1 MGRTRPTDSSIPQA
15 RPFVTWYFVRWRTFW
30 VGRGARKR
38 PGALPAG
45 LEACGGGFWPSC
57 VAKKDAAASEVPAIR
72 TVPETNSKP
81 SAAGS
86 SWKGGARERREKS
99 GAPVRERPIL
109 SGADFAPTWSECGDS
124 NPGPP
129 APKAGALPT
138 AQHPVIS
145 FRRRPGPHVQRT
157 RGRERTGNLY
167 YTYFFPLV
175 KCSMAFCPDGGKI
188 GPGGVRLRGLG
199 VVCVGEGNFIRPRTA
214 PVLRRTGS
222 DARQDP

>member
-57 VAKKDAAASEVPAIR
+57 VAKKDAAALEVPAIR
-72 TVPETNSKP
+72 TVPKTNSKP

-99 GAPVRERPIL
+99 GAPVRERPVL
-109 SGADFAPTWSECGDS
+109 SGADFAPTWSECNYRTSKKASHIKGFQVVSKRFYQLHIVEAYS
-124 NPGPP
+124 N
-129 APKAGALPT
+129 
-138 AQHPVIS
+138 IS
-145 FRRRPGPHVQRT
+145 
-157 RGRERTGNLY
+157 
-167 YTYFFPLV
+167 
-175 KCSMAFCPDGGKI
+175 
-188 GPGGVRLRGLG
+188 
-199 VVCVGEGNFIRPRTA
+199 
-214 PVLRRTGS
+214 
-222 DARQDP
+222 

>member
-109 SGADFAPTWSECGDS
+109 SGADFAPTWLVIMKSLFSGNRCTATV
-124 NPGPP
+124 PRCQI
-129 APKAGALPT
+129 PT
-138 AQHPVIS
+138 TA
-145 FRRRPGPHVQRT
+145 
-157 RGRERTGNLY
+157 
-167 YTYFFPLV
+167 
-175 KCSMAFCPDGGKI
+175 CSSKP
-188 GPGGVRLRGLG
+188 
-199 VVCVGEGNFIRPRTA
+199 
-214 PVLRRTGS
+214 
-222 DARQDP
+222 

>member
-57 VAKKDAAASEVPAIR
+57 VAKKDAAASEVPAIS
-72 TVPETNSKP
+72 TAPKTNSKP

-124 NPGPP
+124 NPF
-129 APKAGALPT
+129 KIHIILCT
-138 AQHPVIS
+138 AMLLYFCVQIRVHFFFKITVYHIS
-145 FRRRPGPHVQRT
+145 HFILLRPHRM
-157 RGRERTGNLY
+157 
-167 YTYFFPLV
+167 LV
-175 KCSMAFCPDGGKI
+175 DCF
-188 GPGGVRLRGLG
+188 
-199 VVCVGEGNFIRPRTA
+199 
-214 PVLRRTGS
+214 
-222 DARQDP
+222 

>member
-109 SGADFAPTWSECGDS
+109 SGADFAPTCVATS
-124 NPGPP
+124 PMIQTHHT
-129 APKAGALPT
+129 APKVYT
-138 AQHPVIS
+138 VS
-145 FRRRPGPHVQRT
+145 T
-157 RGRERTGNLY
+157 RK
-167 YTYFFPLV
+167 V
-175 KCSMAFCPDGGKI
+175 FCIAAILLLQMSKGKLLLFYQI
-188 GPGGVRLRGLG
+188 
-199 VVCVGEGNFIRPRTA
+199 
-214 PVLRRTGS
+214 
-222 DARQDP
+222 

>member
-15 RPFVTWYFVRWRTFW
+15 RPFVTWDFVRWRTFR
-30 VGRGARKR
+30 VGGGARKR
-38 PGALPAG
+38 PRALPVG
-45 LEACGGGFWPSC
+45 MEACGGGFWPSC
-57 VAKKDAAASEVPAIR
+57 VDKKDAAASEVAAIR

-86 SWKGGARERREKS
+86 SWKGGARERREKP

-138 AQHPVIS
+138 AQHPDMIPIQTLPTSRQCVKKQILHKS
-145 FRRRPGPHVQRT
+145 D
-157 RGRERTGNLY
+157 TG
-167 YTYFFPLV
+167 
-175 KCSMAFCPDGGKI
+175 A
-188 GPGGVRLRGLG
+188 
-199 VVCVGEGNFIRPRTA
+199 E
-214 PVLRRTGS
+214 TGT
-222 DARQDP
+222 

>member
-1 MGRTRPTDSSIPQA
+1 MERTRPTDSSIPQA

-30 VGRGARKR
+30 VGGGARKR

-72 TVPETNSKP
+72 TVPKTNSKP

-145 FRRRPGPHVQRT
+145 FRRRPGP
-157 RGRERTGNLY
+157 
-167 YTYFFPLV
+167 P
-175 KCSMAFCPDGGKI
+175 A
-188 GPGGVRLRGLG
+188 
-199 VVCVGEGNFIRPRTA
+199 
-214 PVLRRTGS
+214 
-222 DARQDP
+222 